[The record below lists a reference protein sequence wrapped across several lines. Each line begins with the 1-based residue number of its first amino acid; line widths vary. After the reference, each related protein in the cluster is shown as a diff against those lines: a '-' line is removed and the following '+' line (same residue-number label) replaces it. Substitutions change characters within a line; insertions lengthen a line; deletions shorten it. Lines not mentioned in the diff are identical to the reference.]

1 MLVATSVATDTRV
14 LREATALV
22 EAGHSVHIVGRSV
35 PEDFAPPPGVTVSSV
50 GTSSVFRAE
59 GEPSLQARGRL
70 PWHVRLARWVL
81 LPQHRNSAFSRWAH
95 GAVEDGRGRDYDVV
109 HAHDFT
115 ALEAGHTLAEARGV
129 PLVYDTHEL
138 WSGRPRL
145 HRPTPLQDL
154 RERRVE
160 KALGSGAAAVVTV
173 GEGVADRLREL
184 YGWRHVQVVRN
195 TFVPSPGGP
204 PDRPTE
210 AVYAGR
216 LAPHRELEVI
226 AAASEGSPVPITLI
240 GPADETWLAGFD
252 ARAAT
257 LRGPVS
263 SDEVTAL
270 LQRAGIALVT
280 HGDSFANLR
289 LALPN
294 KLFQAVAAGVPVVAT
309 DVGAMAEIVRE
320 HGLGTLYRRGDVGA
334 FRTALAELIEDY
346 PQWCERVARARL
358 SLTWSADAARLVGLY
373 ERIGSLPT
381 VD

>member
-22 EAGHSVHIVGRSV
+22 AAGHTVHVIGKSV
-35 PEDFAPPPGVTVSSV
+35 PEGFEPPSGVTVSSI

-59 GEPSLQARGRL
+59 GEPSLQARGKL

-81 LPQHRNSAFSRWAH
+81 LPQHRNSAFSRWAR
-95 GAVEDGRGRDYDVV
+95 GAVEDGRDREYDVV

-115 ALEAGHTLAEARGV
+115 ALEAGQTLAEARGV

-145 HRPTPLQDL
+145 HRPTPLQDR

-160 KALGSGAAAVVTV
+160 KALGSQAAAVLTV
-173 GEGVADRLREL
+173 GSGVAERLREL
-184 YGWRHVQVVRN
+184 HGWQHVEVVRN
-195 TFVPSPGGP
+195 TFVPATGGP
-204 PDRPTE
+204 PEQPTG

-216 LAPHRELEVI
+216 LAPHRELEVL

-252 ARAAT
+252 PRSAQ
-257 LRGPVS
+257 LRPPVS
-263 SDEVTAL
+263 ADEVTVL
-270 LQRAGIALVT
+270 LQEAGIALVT
-280 HGDSFANLR
+280 HGDAFANLR

-309 DVGAMAEIVRE
+309 DVGAMAEVVRA
-320 HGLGTLYRRGDVGA
+320 HGLGTLYRRGDVDD
-334 FRTALAELIEDY
+334 FRRALDELVADY
-346 PQWCERVARARL
+346 RTWCERVATARVT
-358 SLTWSADAARLVGLY
+358 LTWSADAARLVEVY
-373 ERIGSLPT
+373 ERIR
-381 VD
+381 